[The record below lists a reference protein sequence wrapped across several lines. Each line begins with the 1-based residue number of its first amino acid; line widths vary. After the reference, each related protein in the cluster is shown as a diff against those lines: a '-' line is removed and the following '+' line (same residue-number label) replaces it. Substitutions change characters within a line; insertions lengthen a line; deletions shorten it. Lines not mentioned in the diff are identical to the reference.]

1 MMNWLFVAL
10 FMIGMVL
17 IVVPIL
23 SSIKVRKRLR
33 VSAWRAKRQ
42 EDFQE
47 YILRVIKKENE
58 KQSNFK
64 LRRKLKLAGY
74 PFGLDV
80 FKYRVLQMILPT
92 VAALVVVLLYA
103 MQNAIQGYVQPFP
116 ISFFLFLVLITFA
129 TPFILVTVLAY
140 QRKEALT
147 EDIVKFSHRL
157 VVSISDNIPLYYA
170 VKRAGRTCTVLKP
183 YVDDLLVDWLDDP
196 RKAIKEFEERVGV
209 YEVVPLTNTLLSS
222 WSASQEKIVE
232 LFQAQI
238 RNIDTMRDFRIKK
251 RIEVSP
257 LRVTLVII
265 IPFLVAGG
273 LILLPWYMQAMDLMK
288 QSF

>member
-1 MMNWLFVAL
+1 
-10 FMIGMVL
+10 MIGMVL